1 MRRLIIATACVLAVL
16 VMQAESRAALTDPYE
31 ILNRAYQASGGLDK
45 IKAQKTT
52 HVEGTIDI
60 EGTGLKGTFVQWGE
74 IPIKNRQDV
83 DLKILKQS
91 SGDNGQFNWSV
102 DHNGKL
108 QIARDEK
115 SLKERKV
122 ALLLAE
128 YDHLNRNSENFKV
141 TYEGIDT
148 AAGAPCYMV
157 KIANT
162 INENLIVNYYDTSNF
177 YLMKTIAKQPDTETK
192 TTFSDYRPVN
202 GILYAFAQRSVSE
215 PTGQIAST
223 VFTLIETNIPVDT
236 ALFEPP
242 QQDITDY
249 RFANGKSAENIPFQF
264 IDNHIYLYVMVNGRR
279 SLWILDSGA
288 GSTVIDS
295 KYAAELGLKAE
306 GNIKG
311 QGAGNLVDVSFAVLP
326 QFSIGGLEYDSQKV
340 AVIDIA
346 WLIKKWVGFD
356 VAGILGYDFLSRLVT
371 RIDYANEKIS
381 FYRPDSFNYAGSG
394 TVLSAPV
401 SQENMLH
408 LPLTVDGKYGGL
420 WNLDLGAGE
429 TSFHFPFAEANGL
442 LTHPGIDALGFG
454 AGGSFKERKAQFQKI
469 EFGGFTVEKPVI
481 SWSLEATKGAFG
493 SKELTGNIG
502 NTLLR
507 NFILYLDYKKEQVI
521 VEKGIDFGKAFP
533 RDNSGLQVGL
543 TKEGKMQIYNVS
555 PGTPA
560 AKAGLKTDDIIQAV
574 NGIDVGYLGGII
586 ALKNLL
592 KEKPG
597 TVLTFDIER
606 GGKTQKLKLTLR
618 YLYS

>member
-1 MRRLIIATACVLAVL
+1 MRRLIIAALCLLAVIL
-16 VMQAESRAALTDPYE
+16 IGTESRATLTDPYE

-52 HVEGTIDI
+52 HVEGNIDI

-83 DLKILKQS
+83 DLKILKQA

-115 SLKERKV
+115 SLKERQV

-128 YDHLNRNSENFKV
+128 YDHLNRDSKYFKI
-141 TYEGIDT
+141 TFEGIDT
-148 AAGAPCYMV
+148 SAGAPCYMV
-157 KIANT
+157 KIANN
-162 INENLIVNYYDTSNF
+162 INENIIINYYDTSSF
-177 YLMKTIAKQPDTETK
+177 YLIKAVAKQPDTETK
-192 TTFSDYRPVN
+192 TIFSDYRPVN

-215 PTGQIAST
+215 PTGQIANT
-223 VFTLIETNIPVDT
+223 EFTLIETNVPVDT
-236 ALFEPP
+236 TLFEPP
-242 QQDITDY
+242 QQDVTDY

-264 IDNHIYLYVMVNGRR
+264 IDNHIYLYVTVNGRSR
-279 SLWILDSGA
+279 LWILDSGA
-288 GSTVIDS
+288 GATVIDS
-295 KYAAELGLKAE
+295 KYAAELGIKTE

-326 QFSIGGLEYDSQKV
+326 QFSIDGLEFESQKV
-340 AVIDIA
+340 AVIDIG
-346 WLIKKWVGFD
+346 WLVKKWVGLD

-371 RIDYANEKIS
+371 RIDYANERIS
-381 FYRPDSFNYAGSG
+381 FYHPDSFIYAGSG
-394 TVLSAPV
+394 TVLSAPI
-401 SQENMLH
+401 SQDNMLH
-408 LPLTVDGKYGGL
+408 LPLMVDGKYGGL
-420 WNLDLGAGE
+420 WSLDLGAGE
-429 TSFHFPFAEANGL
+429 TSFNYPFAEANGF
-442 LTHPGIDALGFG
+442 LTHAGIDALGFG

-469 EFGGFTVEKPVI
+469 EFGGFAVEKPVI
-481 SWSLEATKGAFG
+481 SWGLEATKGAFG
-493 SKELTGNIG
+493 GKELTGNIG

-507 NFILYLDYKKEQVI
+507 NFVLYLDYKKERLI
-521 VEKGIDFGKAFP
+521 VEKGIDLGKAFP

-543 TKEGKMQIYNVS
+543 TTDGKMQIYYVS
-555 PGTPA
+555 PGTPG
-560 AKAGLKTDDIIQAV
+560 AKAGFKADDIIQAV

-597 TVLTFDIER
+597 TVLTFEILR
-606 GGKTQKLKLTLR
+606 GGKVQKLKVTLR